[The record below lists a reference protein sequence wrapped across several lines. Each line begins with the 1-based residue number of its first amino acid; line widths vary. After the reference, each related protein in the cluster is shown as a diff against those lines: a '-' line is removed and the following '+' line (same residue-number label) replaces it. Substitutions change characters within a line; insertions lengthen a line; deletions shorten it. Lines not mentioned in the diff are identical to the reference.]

1 VRILIVASSN
11 REVTDF
17 IGKLEFVHQIEPHY
31 KSYKFGDMNLD
42 VLISGYGSVFTA
54 YQLTR
59 ALNMINYDLA
69 INAGLAGSFDH
80 FLEQGFVVNVVQD
93 QFADLGVEH
102 KGKIYTL
109 HEEELM
115 DENDFP
121 FSGGVLN
128 SLGNFEIEEVESLIP
143 VKGITMN
150 TLYSDPKWINIMRD
164 KYAPEIETM
173 NGAAFFY
180 ICLSEKVPFLQIRS
194 ISHFVEIRRIENWN
208 IPSALKNLSGSLI
221 SILEELRI
229 D

>member
-1 VRILIVASSN
+1 MRILLVASSN
-11 REVTDF
+11 REVLEFT
-17 IGKLEFVHQIEPHY
+17 KKVEFVHQIEAHY
-31 KSYKFGDMNLD
+31 KSYKWGDMNVD
-42 VLISGYGSVFTA
+42 VLIAGYGSVYTA

-69 INAGLAGSFDH
+69 INVGLAGSFDH

-102 KGKIYTL
+102 KSKIYTL
-109 HEEELM
+109 FEEELM

-121 FSGGVLN
+121 FADGVLN

-143 VKGITMN
+143 VKGITLNM
-150 TLYSDPKWINIMRD
+150 LYTDPKWINIMRD
-164 KYAPEIETM
+164 KYSPEVETM

-180 ICLSEKVPFLQIRS
+180 VCLTEKVPFLQIRA
-194 ISHFVEIRRIENWN
+194 ISHFVEIRKIENWN
-208 IPSALKNLSGSLI
+208 IPSALKNLSGSI
-221 SILEELRI
+221 VSILEELRI